1 MNVLV
6 TGGAGFIGSHLADAL
21 LDRGDRVTVID
32 DLSSGRRAN
41 LDLAIS
47 AGAELLEGDVLDAAF
62 VTDVASTLGPD
73 AIVHFA
79 AQGEVRRSID
89 EPAFDATAN
98 VVGTV
103 SMLEAARAAGVGR
116 FVLASTGGAIYG
128 EGSDLELPVPESA
141 PLAPLCPYGLS
152 KLGAEQYL
160 DLYRRMYGCGS
171 VALRFANVY
180 GPRQNPKGEAGVVA
194 IFCELL
200 LGGGRPTVFGDGRQ
214 TRDYVYVDDV
224 IEAVTAAIDSDVQGP
239 VNIGTGVE
247 TDLTT
252 LLGQI
257 AAAGAALDAGAD
269 PGPGDFE
276 PTFEPPRPGEV
287 RRIAVD
293 PSRAAR
299 ELGWKATTSL
309 ERGLR
314 RTLEAL
320 FVAT

>member
-1 MNVLV
+1 MIVLA

-21 LDRGDRVTVID
+21 IERGDLVTVID

-41 LDLAIS
+41 LEAALA
-47 AGAELLEGDVLDAAF
+47 AGAELLEGDVLDPDF
-62 VTDVASTLGPD
+62 VMDVATGLRPD

-98 VVGTV
+98 VVGTIN
-103 SMLEAARAAGVGR
+103 MLEAGRAAGTER

-128 EGSDLELPVPESA
+128 EGEDIDLPAAESA
-141 PLAPLCPYGLS
+141 PMAPLCPYGLS
-152 KLGAEQYL
+152 KLAAEQYL
-160 DLYRRMYGCGS
+160 DLYRRMYGSGS

-200 LGGGRPTVFGDGRQ
+200 LSGDRPVVFGDGGQ
-214 TRDYVYVDDV
+214 TRDYVFIDDV
-224 IEAVTAAIDSDVQGP
+224 IEAVLAATTGEVQGP

-247 TDLTT
+247 TGLMDLIAR
-252 LLGQI
+252 I
-257 AAAGAALDAGAD
+257 AAAAAGTGIEPAG
-269 PGPGDFE
+269 FE
-276 PTFEPPRPGEV
+276 PGFEPARPGEV

-293 PSRAAR
+293 PSRAR
-299 ELGWKATTSL
+299 QELGWQATTSL
-309 ERGLR
+309 EQGLLK
-314 RTLEAL
+314 TLEAL
-320 FVAT
+320 LPGR